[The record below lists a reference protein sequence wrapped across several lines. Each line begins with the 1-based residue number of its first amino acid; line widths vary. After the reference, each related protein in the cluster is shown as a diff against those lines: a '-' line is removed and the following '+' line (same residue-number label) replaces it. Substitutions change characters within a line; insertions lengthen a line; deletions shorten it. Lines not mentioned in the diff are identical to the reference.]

1 MKPEPTG
8 RCRRL
13 LPVVLAGLCART
25 VAAQERTAPAPAA
38 REALGAIEL
47 PGVEGRID
55 HLAVDL
61 RRGRVFVAALGN
73 DTVEV
78 LDLEARKP
86 LRTLRGLEEPQG
98 ILYLGDLD
106 RLVVGCGR
114 TGTCE
119 VFDGESLAKVASVRI
134 GEDADNLRY
143 DAPRRQVLV
152 AAAGMLGRVDV
163 GTWTLVGRLP
173 LAGHP
178 ESFQLDPDGRRAFVN
193 LPVAHQVVRVDLER
207 GASDATWALEEA
219 RSNFPMA
226 LLPDDGLVI
235 GCRTPPRLL
244 IRSRTSGTS
253 QQVLELAGDPD
264 DLFHDARQDRI
275 LAVCGAGSVD
285 VFGRAADKGWSLAKR
300 IATAPGARTGLWIP
314 ERGWLLVAV
323 PRREGQ
329 RAEVRLLDL
338 RE

>member
-1 MKPEPTG
+1 MK
-8 RCRRL
+8 
-13 LPVVLAGLCART
+13 
-25 VAAQERTAPAPAA
+25 PAPARPRRLA
-38 REALGAIEL
+38 FALPGLLCATIVAPQEQRAAAPVESELPAAIAL

-61 RRGRVFVAALGN
+61 RRGRAFVAALGN
-73 DTVEV
+73 GTVEV

-98 ILYLGDLD
+98 ILYLADLD
-106 RLVVGCGR
+106 RLVVGCGG

-119 VFDGESLAKVASVRI
+119 VFEGESLQKLASVRV
-134 GEDADNLRY
+134 GEDTDNLRY

-152 AAAGMLGRVDV
+152 AAAGILGRVDV
-163 GTWTLVGRLP
+163 ATWTLVGILS

-193 LPVAHQVVRVDLER
+193 LPMARQVVRLDLER
-207 GASDATWALEEA
+207 GAVDATWTLEEA

-235 GCRTPPRLL
+235 GCRAPPRLL
-244 IRSRTSGTS
+244 IRSRTSGES
-253 QQVLELAGDPD
+253 LQVLELAGDPD
-264 DLFHDARQDRI
+264 DLFHDARHDRI

-285 VFGRAADKGWSLAKR
+285 VFERLEGKGWNLAR
-300 IATAPGARTGLWIP
+300 QIATAPGARTGLWIP
-314 ERGWLLVAV
+314 ERGRLLVAV
-323 PRREGQ
+323 PRRDGQ
-329 RAEVRLLDL
+329 QAEVRLLDL
-338 RE
+338 DE